1 MAIRVTPK
9 NQAPL
14 SEITFIV
21 LDLET
26 TGASPANGCAITE
39 IGAIAVRGGEI
50 LEEFSTFVNPQV
62 ALPEYIINLTGITD
76 EMLVGAPLI
85 DQAFPDFIEFINRHK
100 DVHLVAHNA
109 PFDIGFLD
117 AELSRLGMRT
127 FREWTASVVD
137 TLALARQM
145 HPGRR
150 NSLDALCERYGI
162 ANSHRTLH
170 GALLDAQL
178 LADVYLAMTRGQDS
192 LEIAPV
198 SPSAERGVQDSA
210 ADDWPPALLRVV
222 VATDEEL
229 VEHDEILAAIARE
242 SKKPALW
249 TGLAQGDATTQVA

>member
-62 ALPEYIINLTGITD
+62 PLPEYIINLTGITD

-85 DQAFPDFIEFINRHK
+85 DQAFPDFIGFINRHK

-109 PFDIGFLD
+109 PFDLGFLK
-117 AELSRLGMRT
+117 AAAAALSHDWPKY
-127 FREWTASVVD
+127 EVID
-137 TLALARQM
+137 TVKLAR
-145 HPGRR
+145 
-150 NSLDALCERYGI
+150 
-162 ANSHRTLH
+162 
-170 GALLDAQL
+170 
-178 LADVYLAMTRGQDS
+178 
-192 LEIAPV
+192 
-198 SPSAERGVQDSA
+198 
-210 ADDWPPALLRVV
+210 RVI
-222 VATDEEL
+222 DRS
-229 VEHDEILAAIARE
+229 EILNYKLGTLSQFFDTKALPNHRALDDVKTTVEVLHRLIERLAGFE
-242 SKKPALW
+242 VFSISQLKKFMR
-249 TGLAQGDATTQVA
+249 

>member
-62 ALPEYIINLTGITD
+62 PLPEYIINLTGITD

-85 DQAFPDFIEFINRHK
+85 DQAFPDFIDFINRHK

-109 PFDIGFLD
+109 PFDLGFLK
-117 AELSRLGMRT
+117 AAAAALSHDGPKY
-127 FREWTASVVD
+127 EGID
-137 TLALARQM
+137 TVKLAR
-145 HPGRR
+145 
-150 NSLDALCERYGI
+150 
-162 ANSHRTLH
+162 
-170 GALLDAQL
+170 
-178 LADVYLAMTRGQDS
+178 
-192 LEIAPV
+192 
-198 SPSAERGVQDSA
+198 
-210 ADDWPPALLRVV
+210 RVI
-222 VATDEEL
+222 DRS
-229 VEHDEILAAIARE
+229 EILNYKLGTLSQFFDTKALPNHRALDDVKTTVEVLHRLIERLAGFE
-242 SKKPALW
+242 VFNILQLKKFMR
-249 TGLAQGDATTQVA
+249 

>member
-1 MAIRVTPK
+1 MASRVTPK

-26 TGASPANGCAITE
+26 TGASPTNGCAITE

-109 PFDIGFLD
+109 PFDIGFLK
-117 AELSRLGMRT
+117 AAAAALSHDWPKY
-127 FREWTASVVD
+127 EVID
-137 TLALARQM
+137 TVKLARRVIDRSEILNYKLGTLSQFFDTKALPN
-145 HPGRR
+145 HRA
-150 NSLDALCERYGI
+150 LDDVKTTVEVLHRLIERLAGFEVFSI
-162 ANSHRTLH
+162 
-170 GALLDAQL
+170 AQL
-178 LADVYLAMTRGQDS
+178 
-192 LEIAPV
+192 
-198 SPSAERGVQDSA
+198 
-210 ADDWPPALLRVV
+210 
-222 VATDEEL
+222 
-229 VEHDEILAAIARE
+229 
-242 SKKPALW
+242 KKFMR
-249 TGLAQGDATTQVA
+249 

>member
-1 MAIRVTPK
+1 MASGVTPK

-109 PFDIGFLD
+109 PFDIGFLK
-117 AELSRLGMRT
+117 AAAAALSHDWPKY
-127 FREWTASVVD
+127 EVID
-137 TLALARQM
+137 TVKLAR
-145 HPGRR
+145 
-150 NSLDALCERYGI
+150 
-162 ANSHRTLH
+162 
-170 GALLDAQL
+170 
-178 LADVYLAMTRGQDS
+178 
-192 LEIAPV
+192 
-198 SPSAERGVQDSA
+198 
-210 ADDWPPALLRVV
+210 RVI
-222 VATDEEL
+222 DRS
-229 VEHDEILAAIARE
+229 EILNYKLGTLSQFFDTKALPNHRALDDVKTTVEVLHRLIERLAGFE
-242 SKKPALW
+242 VFSISQLKKFMR
-249 TGLAQGDATTQVA
+249 